1 MKKKFKL
8 GQNVVWVCTDFDGS
22 SSTDAT
28 ITEVYEDHC
37 IAETEDNITL
47 WIDADTEYMF
57 HLKKGNYL

>member
-8 GQNVVWVCTDFDGS
+8 GQKVLWKSKEFDGETS
-22 SSTDAT
+22 FNAT

-37 IAETEDNITL
+37 IAKTEDNITL

-57 HLKKGNYL
+57 YRKWKNE